1 MRIDPHRSSQWMVE
15 LHKQMV
21 RCKHVLLYGNVSDQF
36 LLNEAYRT
44 LPQFL
49 DEYFLDAGYEIVG
62 QYDVVDGFRFCDD
75 SGKGRMFKQFRQI
88 VRQKMKEEQ
97 QVVTREGGDS
107 PEGEGA
113 SQPAAPDSSGSHL
126 GVVDPV
132 ASTEGEAGEAG
143 EGGERLSPLAA
154 IRARAG
160 EQGET
165 QSGQP
170 PASRAPEGPR
180 PAQSGTGQPQ
190 EFRITSRKI
199 GLEQALDAIRK
210 VLGQSKQSA
219 AMVVHFA
226 DKMVN
231 NREQPNDEERKRVIQ
246 LMKMVESAAFLSKP
260 PLHRRKNALVIV
272 ARQLGAIPE
281 WLHKDCPFLSLI
293 QVDLPRA
300 EERIWFVTKFRN
312 GFHGGST
319 IAEPALKRLADDF
332 ANLTDGLTAWDLDAI
347 LRTSIEEQLP
357 LGDPRTLV
365 NYYKHGITEDP
376 WEKIDKIRVRE
387 ASRTIEQRVIGQSQ
401 AVAAVC
407 DMLVSARVGVAMS
420 ESDAVGGKPKG
431 VFFFVGPTGVGKT
444 ELAKAMTQLIFS
456 DESAFERFD
465 MSEYA
470 EEHAAEKLTGSPPG
484 FVGYEEGGRLTNRVQ
499 RRPFSLLLF
508 DEIEK
513 AHGRIMD
520 KFLQIL
526 EDGRL
531 TDGKGQTAY
540 FSQTTI
546 VFTSNIGSTDLESRL
561 QSAGSPLPY
570 EEIQKVYLTAVRH
583 HFTYE
588 LKRPEI
594 LNRLGDNILVFDML
608 RPQHVEGICRKF
620 QNLLI
625 ASARDKRGLELA
637 FPDEGVTQMIAAK
650 MDLGNLSFGGRRV
663 KTLMET
669 VLERPLNRWIFEHE
683 PPAGTQLAVTAG
695 PGGQSI
701 CVNGTEVE
709 SHG

>member
-1 MRIDPHRSSQWMVE
+1 MRIDPQRSSQWMVE

-36 LLNEAYRT
+36 LLNEEYRT

-62 QYDVVDGFRFCDD
+62 QYDVVDGFGFCDD

-97 QVVTREGGDS
+97 EVVTREGAVGPDGEAVSGPAPSVSRESS
-107 PEGEGA
+107 PGA
-113 SQPAAPDSSGSHL
+113 
-126 GVVDPV
+126 VDPA
-132 ASTEGEAGEAG
+132 ASTEGEG
-143 EGGERLSPLAA
+143 EGAALRSPLAA
-154 IRARAG
+154 IRAKREG
-160 EQGET
+160 QGEA
-165 QSGQP
+165 QAAPSPAGQP
-170 PASRAPEGPR
+170 QEGPR
-180 PAQSGTGQPQ
+180 PAQPGGTGQPA

-210 VLGQSKQSA
+210 VLGQSEHSA
-219 AMVVHFA
+219 AMVIHFA
-226 DKMVN
+226 DKMVS
-231 NREQPNDEERKRVIQ
+231 NRDQPNDEERKRLIQ

-260 PLHRRKNALVIV
+260 PLDRRKNALVIV

-293 QVDLPRA
+293 QVGLPRV
-300 EERIWFVTKFRN
+300 EERIWFVTKFRSS
-312 GFHGGST
+312 FHGGSA
-319 IAEPALKRLADDF
+319 IAEPELKRLADDF

-347 LRTSIEEQLP
+347 LRTSIEEKLP
-357 LGDPRTLV
+357 VSEPRALV

-376 WEKIDKIRVRE
+376 WEKIDKARVLE
-387 ASRTIEQRVIGQSQ
+387 ASRTIQQRVIGQSQ

-407 DMLVSARVGVAMS
+407 DMLVSARVGVSMS
-420 ESDAVGGKPKG
+420 ESDGVGGKPKG
-431 VFFFVGPTGVGKT
+431 IFFFVGPTGVGKT

-531 TDGKGQTAY
+531 TDGKAQTAY

-546 VFTSNIGSTDLESRL
+546 VFTSNIGSTDLERRL
-561 QSAGSPLPY
+561 DSAGSPLPY
-570 EEIQKVYLTAVRH
+570 EEIRAIYLNAVRH

-608 RPQHVEGICRKF
+608 RPEHVEGICRKF
-620 QNLLI
+620 QHLMI
-625 ASARDKRGLELA
+625 ASARDKRGLQIV
-637 FPDEGVTQMIAAK
+637 FPDDGITRMIAAG

-669 VLERPLNRWIFEHE
+669 LLERPLNRWIFEHE
-683 PPAGTQLAVTAG
+683 PPRGTQLAVTAG
-695 PGGQSI
+695 PGGRSI
-701 CVNGTEVE
+701 CVNGTETE